1 MNTVEL
7 KTLHFLTP
15 VIVKFPK
22 YDACTLAIC
31 ANPVATYSSPGG
43 KKKEKRKKERK
54 RKKEKERKKSS
65 ILIWVHE
72 LNVFE
77 NGRGPQA

>member
-1 MNTVEL
+1 MLAHLQYARIPLQLTVPQGE
-7 KTLHFLTP
+7 K
-15 VIVKFPK
+15 K
-22 YDACTLAIC
+22 
-31 ANPVATYSSPGG
+31 
-43 KKKEKRKKERK
+43 KKKE